1 MTNILHDPAI
11 NTLPSETLSPV
22 IQRLVDKEK
31 IFFGM
36 RGVGVSVPIGIFN
49 KIRLKTLGSQ

>member
-11 NTLPSETLSPV
+11 NNLPSETLSPE
-22 IQRLVDKEK
+22 IQRLVNKEK
-31 IFFGM
+31 IYFGM
-36 RGVGVSVPIGIFN
+36 RGVGPSIPIGIFN